1 MNSKPTELLKL
12 IAENP
17 DLPIVPMVEYEVV
30 ADDSYHWWMGTWGIC
45 AIDYIYNGK
54 EAVHFKSDDEEEVL
68 CDMVGCEY
76 YQTPDGRD
84 ICDLTDEEWN
94 DLYQSIPWKKCIV
107 VFITT

>member
-1 MNSKPTELLKL
+1 MNKPTELLKL
-12 IAENP
+12 IEENP

-30 ADDSYHWWMGTWGIC
+30 ADDSYHWWMGRWTGC
-45 AIDYIYNGK
+45 EIDYIYNGK

-94 DLYQSIPWKKCIV
+94 DLYQSIQWQKCIV
-107 VFITT
+107 VYITT

>member
-1 MNSKPTELLKL
+1 MSKPIELLKL

-17 DLPIVPMVEYEVV
+17 DLPIVPMVEHDIV
-30 ADDSYHWWMGTWGIC
+30 ADDDYTWWMGTWGIC
-45 AIDYIYNGK
+45 EIDYIYNGE
-54 EAVHFKSDDEEEVL
+54 EAVHFKSDDEESVL

-94 DLYQSIPWKKCIV
+94 DLYQSIPWQKCIV
-107 VFITT
+107 VYITT